1 MGTFEELGI
10 TRRSVELEGQ
20 ENGFVDDEFEAT
32 VRNSH

>member
-20 ENGFVDDEFEAT
+20 ENDFVDDEFEAT